1 MKNKTKISIVFAI
14 SLIVSI
20 LAGVFIFITVIQT
33 NANTLKLEIISDIR
47 THIFERANLLD
58 AYLLHPDDSS
68 REKWISSSK
77 DIDVLVMSMKTNFVA
92 PDELQ
97 SVGLIDEHN
106 NSIKQIGGDLFLNL
120 PTVLSDP
127 QKTHEIEVKLVNQ
140 LVEHRSEMANQATI
154 LGSLIRSKTYAVQIR
169 LNISIGLLIF
179 VLFII
184 IITNVTWIRKIIE
197 NIEEAS
203 AKDEAMLSS
212 IGDGVIAVDESGNII
227 TVNKAAEE
235 MLGLQFGDA
244 RGKSLFEVVQSF
256 DENGIRIPI
265 EKRPTQVTLAT
276 ATATATATF
285 YARKDG
291 THFPVAINTR
301 PIILD
306 GKVVGAIDVFRDI
319 TKEIEIDRAK
329 TEFISLASHQL
340 RTPPTSM
347 KWFLEMLIS
356 GEVGELNEKQKEYFD
371 EVYKNNQR
379 MITLI
384 NALLNMSRI
393 ELGTFSIKPETV
405 DIPRLSKEIIQ
416 ELYPQIQEK
425 KQHISEKYSENLSS
439 VVVDLELMRIVIQN
453 IVSNAIKYTQPKGE
467 IGIEIFLKQKGDEF
481 ENKII
486 KEVSLALTISDNGY
500 GIPED
505 QKDKIFGKLFR
516 AYNVK
521 EMDTDGTGLGLY
533 LVKSV
538 IEHTKGEIW
547 FQSELNKGTAFHV
560 VIPLSGMVEK
570 VGTTRLGIVSE
581 S

>member
-154 LGSLIRSKTYAVQIR
+154 LDSLIRSKTSAVQIR

-203 AKDEAMLSS
+203 AKDEATLSS

-276 ATATATATF
+276 ATATATF

-291 THFPVAINTR
+291 THFPVAINKR

-393 ELGTFSIKPETV
+393 GLGTFSIKPETV

-416 ELYPQIQEK
+416 GLYPQIQEK

>member
-154 LGSLIRSKTYAVQIR
+154 LGSLIRSKTSAVQIR

-203 AKDEAMLSS
+203 AKDEATLSS

-276 ATATATATF
+276 ATATATF

-291 THFPVAINTR
+291 THFPVAINKR

-393 ELGTFSIKPETV
+393 GLGTFSIKPETV

-416 ELYPQIQEK
+416 GLYPQIQEK